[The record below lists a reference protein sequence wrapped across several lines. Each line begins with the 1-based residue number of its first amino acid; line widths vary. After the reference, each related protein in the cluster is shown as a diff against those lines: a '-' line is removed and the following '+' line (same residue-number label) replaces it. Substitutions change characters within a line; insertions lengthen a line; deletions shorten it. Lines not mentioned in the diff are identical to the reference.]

1 MESIQ
6 KYSVI
11 IPTLWKSDRTDQLIK
26 DLSES
31 EFVDEIII
39 IDNASIYEMDR
50 TIEKVRIVSRGENIY
65 VSPAWNMGVE
75 LARNEYIAIC
85 NDDINFNPNIFGLFL
100 ANEVE
105 GIVGQASDNYNK
117 SYDIIPGLGKLEGIR
132 PWGWG
137 SLLLTQKKY
146 WIPIPEELKV
156 WYNDDFM
163 TEINPCSKWV
173 LHNFTILTEMSTTSD
188 LPEFNL
194 IKENDRIEWEKIKN
208 KQ

>member
-1 MESIQ
+1 MN
-6 KYSVI
+6 KYSII
-11 IPTLWKSDRTDQLIK
+11 IPTLWKSDRTKQLID
-26 DLSES
+26 DLQACEY
-31 EFVDEIII
+31 VDEIII
-39 IDNASIYEMDR
+39 IDNSYDGYQD
-50 TIEKVRIVSRGENIY
+50 TLVEKIRFVSFGGNIY
-65 VSPAWNMGVE
+65 VSPAWNRGVE
-75 LARNEYIAIC
+75 LAKNEYIAIC
-85 NDDINFNPNIFGLFL
+85 NDDVNFNPNIFGLFL

-117 SYDIIPGLGKLEGIR
+117 PYDMIPGLGKLEGIR

-163 TEINPCSKWV
+163 TEINPCTKWV

-188 LPEFNL
+188 LAEFNA